1 MAVLIRQL
9 DDDRMDT
16 RQAAEAALIELGPD
30 ILELL
35 PAADV
40 PTTAEVRE
48 RLARVRG
55 QLQTQQ
61 ARRSLDASRVSLDG
75 EMSLAEA
82 LRAIQQQTGNALVG
96 YEDFDQRVTVHFQ
109 QTPFWEAVDQL
120 LDQAQLRIDP
130 FAGGGQGLKVVGG
143 LASHAPRAAGA
154 GLFRFEP
161 TMVTAVR
168 DLRDPALATMRVRLL
183 IMWEP
188 RTKPIFLSQ
197 RLSEIVA
204 RRRCRSSG
212 GNQWPTRNAHSLCRE
227 RPSVCGAG
235 TPFAPAGPQCAASG
249 LAPGDARC
257 HAARPDRASSNSR
270 DLEHAE
276 NVQQRHAGVT
286 VTFEQTRENDDT
298 QEMHVR
304 ISFADPANS
313 LESHRGW
320 IYKNNAYL
328 VDADGNRLAYGGQ
341 RVVSQ
346 EPDAVGMA
354 YLFALT
360 RPLSDYHFVYETPS
374 LIIRHSVAYE
384 LKDIDLP

>member
-1 MAVLIRQL
+1 
-9 DDDRMDT
+9 MDT

-48 RLARVRG
+48 RLARIRG

-130 FAGGGQGLKVVGG
+130 FAGGGRELKVVRGS
-143 LASHAPRAAGA
+143 ASHAPRAACA

-168 DLRDPALATMRVRLL
+168 DLRASGPRHDARTPVDYVGATDDAHL
-183 IMWEP
+183 P
-188 RTKPIFLSQ
+188 
-197 RLSEIVA
+197 VA
-204 RRRCRSSG
+204 TTERNRRRRRRGSTG
-212 GNQWPTRNAHSLCRE
+212 GNQWPTRNAHGFCRE

-235 TPFAPAGPQCAASG
+235 TSFRAAGPQCAASG
-249 LAPGDARC
+249 LAPRERWTSCCQAG
-257 HAARPDRASSNSR
+257 SSEFEFA

-276 NVQQRHAGVT
+276 NVQQRRAGVT
-286 VTFEQTRENDDT
+286 VTLRADARERRHPGNARADCVCASRPTPWNRIEDGSTRT
-298 QEMHVR
+298 TR
-304 ISFADPANS
+304 TWSTPTATGSP
-313 LESHRGW
+313 L
-320 IYKNNAYL
+320 
-328 VDADGNRLAYGGQ
+328 
-341 RVVSQ
+341 VVS
-346 EPDAVGMA
+346 G
-354 YLFALT
+354 
-360 RPLSDYHFVYETPS
+360 S
-374 LIIRHSVAYE
+374 
-384 LKDIDLP
+384 